1 MASGGG
7 AWDKIN
13 DTQVSMFVGET
24 RATMAALST
33 SLRELKDSVRELVHQ
48 FEENSKEVR
57 DALIPL
63 TDFRRDIEDHERR
76 ICALEKITAAH
87 DDTIKDARS
96 KIMAWMSMGGLIIGS
111 AIWFVNK
118 IWK

>member
-13 DTQVSMFVGET
+13 DTQISMFVGET

-63 TDFRRDIEDHERR
+63 SDFRRDIEDHDRR
-76 ICALEKITAAH
+76 LCALEKTTSEH
-87 DDTIKDARS
+87 DTIIKDARS
-96 KIMAWMSMGGLIIGS
+96 RIAAWVAMGTIVMGAVVW
-111 AIWFVNK
+111 AINK